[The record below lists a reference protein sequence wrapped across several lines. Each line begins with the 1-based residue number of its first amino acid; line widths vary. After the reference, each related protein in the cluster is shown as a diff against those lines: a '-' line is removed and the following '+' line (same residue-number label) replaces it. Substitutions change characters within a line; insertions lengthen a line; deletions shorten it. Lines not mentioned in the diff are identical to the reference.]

1 VEPTGSLPQSQQPA
15 TCSSPEP
22 DQASP
27 CPLFQVLTVHFNIIF
42 VSWLKLP
49 SSMYSPGVTYCCNFC
64 PCSEIWI
71 IQFLLNTTIVS
82 HELCCNIYLTYL
94 IIRRKLDLLMSFQK
108 INMYI
113 TLRTHHS
120 QTQDFFVF
128 TKSNPHTVKNLY
140 KRNSSILPVPIFFY
154 SSHTPTLQ
162 FVLISSLNKSRQDE
176 ICAIR

>member
-1 VEPTGSLPQSQQPA
+1 MEPTGSLPQSQKPA
-15 TCSSPEP
+15 TCFSPEP

-27 CPLFQVLTVHFNIIF
+27 CPLSQVLTVHFNIIF

-49 SSMYSPGVTYCCNFC
+49 LPIYSSGVTYCCNFC

-82 HELCCNIYLTYL
+82 HELCWNIYLTYL
-94 IIRRKLDLLMSFQK
+94 IIRRKLDLLMGFQK

-113 TLRTHHS
+113 TLRTDHN
-120 QTQDFFVF
+120 QTQNFFVF
-128 TKSNPHTVKNLY
+128 TKSNPHTAKNLY
-140 KRNSSILPVPIFFY
+140 ERNSSILPVPISFY

-162 FVLISSLNKSRQDE
+162 FVLIFSLHQSRQDE